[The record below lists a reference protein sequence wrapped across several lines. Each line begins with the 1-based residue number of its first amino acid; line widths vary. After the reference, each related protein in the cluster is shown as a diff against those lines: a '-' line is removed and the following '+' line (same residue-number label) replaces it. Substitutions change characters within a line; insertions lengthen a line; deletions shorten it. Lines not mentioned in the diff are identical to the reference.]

1 MTQVV
6 PLRPGD
12 EAVVRLPT
20 AAEHRAHHLDQD
32 EPVVEIRRRDGTRE
46 VYGAHQVTV
55 LAG

>member
-1 MTQVV
+1 MTEVV

-20 AAEHRAHHLDQD
+20 TAEHRAHHLDQD
-32 EPVVEIRRRDGTRE
+32 EPVVEIRRRDGSTE
-46 VYGAHQVTV
+46 VYGAHRVTV